1 MRLKN
6 IKGASEK
13 ILLGKYF
20 INNPNDYKGKWHILF
35 KNNNP
40 IYIEI
45 GMGKG
50 KFITENALNNPNINY
65 IGIEMYDSVILRAV
79 EKTNDLEL
87 NNLYLIRM
95 DARLIEEVFDKEIDL
110 IYLNFSDPWPKDRHA
125 KRRLTSPRFLD
136 RYDKIFKDNKVIIM
150 KTDNDPLFDYSID
163 TLIEKGYILSNI
175 TRDLHKDRDN
185 IITTEYEDKFVN
197 KGIKINYLEAR
208 KDGTNESI

>member
-13 ILLGKYF
+13 ILKGKYF
-20 INNPNDYKGKWHILF
+20 INNPSEYKGKWNKLF
-35 KNNNP
+35 NNSNP

-50 KFITENALNNPNINY
+50 KFIIKNAIENPNINY

-95 DARLIEEVFDKEIDL
+95 DARLINDIFNKEIDL
-110 IYLNFSDPWPKDRHA
+110 IYLNFSDPWPKERHG
-125 KRRLTSPRFLD
+125 KRRLTSPIFLE
-136 RYDKIFKDNKVIIM
+136 RYDSIFKNSKHIIM
-150 KTDNDPLFDYSID
+150 KTDNKDLFNYSVES
-163 TLIEKGYILSNI
+163 LKEYGYNI
-175 TRDLHKDRDN
+175 NDISYDLHKDKNN
-185 IITTEYEDKFVN
+185 IITTEYEDKFTN
-197 KGIKINYLEAR
+197 MGIKINYLDATKE
-208 KDGTNESI
+208 

>member
-20 INNPNDYKGKWHILF
+20 INNPSDYKGRWNELF

-50 KFITENALNNPNINY
+50 NFIIKNALNNPNINY

-79 EKTNDLEL
+79 EKTNELEL

-95 DARLIEEVFDKEIDL
+95 DARLIEDIFDKEVDL

-125 KRRLTSPRFLD
+125 KRRLTSPRFLEK
-136 RYDKIFKDNKVIIM
+136 YSNIFKNKNSQYQIKTDSKTEITDFKNNKLVSAKTIITSKKVIVILQPDT
-150 KTDNDPLFDYSID
+150 KLANTFYAAKIIDLQPETD
-163 TLIEKGYILSNI
+163 SNP
-175 TRDLHKDRDN
+175 
-185 IITTEYEDKFVN
+185 
-197 KGIKINYLEAR
+197 
-208 KDGTNESI
+208 

>member
-13 ILLGKYF
+13 VQNGKYV
-20 INNPNDYKGKWHILF
+20 INNPKDYIGKWNTLF

-40 IYIEI
+40 IHIEI

-50 KFITENALNNPNINY
+50 KFILENALNNPNINY

-79 EKTNDLEL
+79 EKTNNLEL

-95 DARLIEEVFDKEIDL
+95 DARLIEEIFDKEIDT

-125 KRRLTSPRFLD
+125 KRRLTSSRFLA
-136 RYDKIFKDNKVIIM
+136 RYDKIFKKAAKIIM
-150 KTDNDPLFDYSID
+150 KTDNLPLFEFSLE
-163 TLIEKGYILSNI
+163 TLKEYGYNI
-175 TRDLHKDRDN
+175 NYMTYDLHKDKEN
-185 IITTEYEDKFVN
+185 IITTEYEDKFVD
-197 KGIKINYLEAR
+197 KGIKINYLEAT
-208 KDGTNESI
+208 KEEKQ

>member
-20 INNPNDYKGKWHILF
+20 INNPSDYKGKWNELF

-50 KFITENALNNPNINY
+50 NFIIKNAIANPNINF

-79 EKTNDLEL
+79 EKTNELEL
-87 NNLYLIRM
+87 NNLYLVRM
-95 DARLIEEVFDKEIDL
+95 DARLIEDIFDKEIDL

-125 KRRLTSPRFLD
+125 KRRLTSPRFLE
-136 RYDKIFKDNKVIIM
+136 RYDKIFKNNNTIIM
-150 KTDNDPLFDYSID
+150 KTDNNPLFEYSLETLKDY
-163 TLIEKGYILSNI
+163 GYELSNV
-175 TRDLHKDRDN
+175 TRDLHSTIDN
-185 IITTEYEDKFVN
+185 IITTEYEDKFTSI
-197 KGIKINYLEAR
+197 GIKINYLEAR
-208 KDGTNESI
+208 KER